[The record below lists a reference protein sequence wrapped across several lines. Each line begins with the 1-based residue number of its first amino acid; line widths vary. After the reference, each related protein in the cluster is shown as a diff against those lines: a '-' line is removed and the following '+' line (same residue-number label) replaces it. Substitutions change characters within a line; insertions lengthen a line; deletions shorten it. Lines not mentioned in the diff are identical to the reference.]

1 MEQPVMMMPHYLINV
16 ILASCAAII
25 TISGAIAVIAGLVDM
40 AKSPNKKQDE
50 RLNALGEDVKKINA
64 RLLEGSRK
72 FDSDAERM
80 EGIEASMRATNKVI
94 IESLQALTAHAIDG
108 NNTQELKE
116 AKRSLDLYLRGRV

>member
-1 MEQPVMMMPHYLINV
+1 MEQPVMMTPHYLINV

>member
-1 MEQPVMMMPHYLINV
+1 MEQPVMMTPHYLINV

-116 AKRSLDLYLRGRV
+116 AKHSLDLYLRGRV